1 MFAMVWENS
10 MAEESSGFAV
20 KIFQMIAV
28 TLIPFTRLL
37 YIGDYQFERDWR
49 QNSELNLALTTNGL
63 VGKVNGWLGTKLRIL
78 RENTALSD
86 VVSYGCRPTETAFQR
101 DRKYLVP
108 NVVTK
113 LVPWCVLSNGWWSV
127 SRWRSNDCV
136 KRRLDRAVSA

>member
-1 MFAMVWENS
+1 

-37 YIGDYQFERDWR
+37 YIGDYQFERDCR
-49 QNSELNLALTTNGL
+49 QNYELNLALTTNGL

-86 VVSYGCRPTETAFQR
+86 VVSMDAARLKP
-101 DRKYLVP
+101 L
-108 NVVTK
+108 
-113 LVPWCVLSNGWWSV
+113 LSAIQSTWHRTS
-127 SRWRSNDCV
+127 
-136 KRRLDRAVSA
+136 

>member
-28 TLIPFTRLL
+28 TLISFTRLL
-37 YIGDYQFERDWR
+37 YIGDYQFERDCR
-49 QNSELNLALTTNGL
+49 QNYELNLALTTNGL

-86 VVSYGCRPTETAFQR
+86 VVSMDAARLKP
-101 DRKYLVP
+101 L
-108 NVVTK
+108 
-113 LVPWCVLSNGWWSV
+113 LSAIQSTWHRTS
-127 SRWRSNDCV
+127 
-136 KRRLDRAVSA
+136 